1 MKIYLV
7 VDQCEDG
14 VNVIAAVTDEEKA
27 SKLCAIFREDSPDVY
42 VEEYDTNDYEW
53 LLLGTKPYRVCFYPS
68 GRTWITLATG
78 FRDQTVRIEQD
89 RRGWYSVFVNAESK
103 AEAEMK
109 ATDMLQREIEDSAG
123 KCAERRIIK
132 ARRVKK

>member
-7 VDQCEDG
+7 TSQCEDG
-14 VNVIAAVTDEEKA
+14 VSVITASTDEEKA
-27 SKLCAIFREDSPDVY
+27 SKLCAIFREDDPGVY
-42 VEEYDTNDYEW
+42 VEEYDTLEYEW
-53 LLLGTKPYRVCFYPS
+53 LLEGIKPYRVLFYPS
-68 GRTWITLATG
+68 GRTYTQLATG
-78 FRDQTVRIEQD
+78 FRDQTQRVEQD

-103 AEAEMK
+103 AEAEIK
-109 ATDMLQREIEDSAG
+109 ATEMLQREIEDSAG